1 MLMEIE
7 ARGALKDILSSSIL
21 SEKKK
26 RSWVPPQVLSSLK

>member
-26 RSWVPPQVLSSLK
+26 RSWVPPEVLFSLK